1 MSPIAVEIA
10 VIAMVISVASAIV
23 NKKVTNQKRMKEI
36 KEKVSNFQKRYNEAK
51 KSGDK
56 ELIGKMEHEQK
67 EVMALSM
74 EMMSGSFMPMLFTFL
89 PIIIIF
95 FLLQQK
101 YAGESAV
108 ITLPVVGTLGWFW
121 WYFIAAIVAGLGFEV
136 VYKVVTREK
145 KK

>member
-10 VIAMVISVASAIV
+10 VIAMVISIASAIV

-36 KEKVSNFQKRYNEAK
+36 KNKVSDFQKRYNEAK
-51 KSGDK
+51 KGGNK
-56 ELIGKMEHEQK
+56 ELIAKMEAEQK

-74 EMMSGSFMPMLFTFL
+74 EMMTGSFKPMLFTFL
-89 PIIIIF
+89 PIIAIF

-101 YAGESAV
+101 YMGESAV
-108 ITLPVVGTLGWFW
+108 ITLPVIGTLGWFW
-121 WYFIAAIVAGLGFEV
+121 WYFIVAIVAGLCFEA
-136 VYKVVTREK
+136 VYKAVTKEK

>member
-10 VIAMVISVASAIV
+10 VIAMVISIASAIV

-56 ELIGKMEHEQK
+56 ALIDKMEHEQK

-74 EMMSGSFMPMLFTFL
+74 EMMSGSFKPMLFTFL

-101 YAGESAV
+101 YAGESTV
-108 ITLPVVGTLGWFW
+108 ITLPVIGTLGWFW
-121 WYFIAAIVAGLGFEV
+121 WYFLVAIIAGLCFEMI
-136 VYKVVTREK
+136 YKVITRGK
-145 KK
+145 K

>member
-10 VIAMVISVASAIV
+10 VIAMVISIASAIV

-36 KEKVSNFQKRYNEAK
+36 KNKVSDFQKRYNEAK
-51 KSGDK
+51 KGGNK
-56 ELIGKMEHEQK
+56 ELIAKMEHEQK

-74 EMMSGSFMPMLFTFL
+74 EMMTGSFKPMLFTFL

-95 FLLQQK
+95 LLLQQK
-101 YAGESAV
+101 YMGEDTV
-108 ITLPVVGTLGWFW
+108 ITLPVLGTLGWFW
-121 WYFIAAIVAGLGFEV
+121 WYFIVAIVAGLSFEV
-136 VYKVVTREK
+136 IYKVVTKEK

>member
-10 VIAMVISVASAIV
+10 VIAMVISIASAIV

-36 KEKVSNFQKRYNEAK
+36 KDKVSEFQKRYNAAK

-56 ELIGKMEHEQK
+56 ALVEKMEHEQK
-67 EVMALSM
+67 EVMTLSM
-74 EMMSGSFMPMLFTFL
+74 EMMTGSFKPMLFTFL

-101 YAGESAV
+101 YMGESTV
-108 ITLPVVGTLGWFW
+108 ITLPVIGTLGWFW
-121 WYFIAAIVAGLGFEV
+121 WYFIVAIVAGLSFEMI
-136 VYKVVTREK
+136 YKVVTKEK